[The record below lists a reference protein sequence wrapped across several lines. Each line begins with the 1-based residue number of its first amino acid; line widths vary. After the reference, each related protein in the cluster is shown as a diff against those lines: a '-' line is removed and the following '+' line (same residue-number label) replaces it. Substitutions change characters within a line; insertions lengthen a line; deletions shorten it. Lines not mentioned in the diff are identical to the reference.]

1 MSDLIKRDDALRI
14 VDVAEDEHPYKVP
27 GLFVT
32 YSEYNQG
39 WSDAV
44 DFIRSRMEKADFVP
58 AAPRWVRCGAD
69 RPQNRQECFVAHKG
83 PSGFIYE
90 HAVYYDDLN
99 EGLGEEQ
106 FEDCTD
112 GFVLDGDVGHAFGS
126 IDYWMPIEPPKED
139 A

>member
-44 DFIRSRMEKADFVP
+44 DFIRSRMEKADSVP
-58 AAPRWVRCGAD
+58 AAPRWHRVEEQLPEPGQDVLVCTYFYGRSIYV
-69 RPQNRQECFVAHKG
+69 VAWL
-83 PSGFIYE
+83 
-90 HAVYYDDLN
+90 DN
-99 EGLGEEQ
+99 EGKWS
-106 FEDCTD
+106 
-112 GFVLDGDVGHAFGS
+112 FGTVTH
-126 IDYWMPIEPPKED
+126 WMPIEPPKEE
-139 A
+139 